1 MKTIGKLPALRQGRR
16 AIGAAIV
23 TAAFGI
29 AGLTGVAGA
38 ADTVRYGAQIGAQ
51 YSLRTAL
58 VELQGKYDLKYEFKD
73 FRSGTE
79 NILALEQ
86 REIDVSTATSQHLL
100 RAIEEQIPIVWVIG
114 WGGGY
119 NVLVARADL
128 AVNAGDYAGL
138 KKLALERAA
147 AGRKLK
153 IAAPTG
159 SMQHLLILTALQ
171 NAGIRADRD
180 VEIVN
185 IPFPVHP
192 RAIESGEVDL
202 AGTLALFG
210 AMSITSGKGKLFH
223 HMFGGT
229 WGKQEIGFF
238 VHRKLIEEKPDFVQR
253 LVASHAEAIARV
265 SEPGARYE
273 LEAKASKLPA
283 PVLAMTEKEFLK
295 VDYRTNIADV
305 ALMARRMRA
314 VGWTKRDISGDIDKN
329 VDFRFLEKATGKS
342 KSDLTQW

>member
-1 MKTIGKLPALRQGRR
+1 MKRMGHLPGFRR
-16 AIGAAIV
+16 AVAAS
-23 TAAFGI
+23 AA
-29 AGLTGVAGA
+29 LVAALLLSAAAYA
-38 ADTVRYGAQIGAQ
+38 ADQVRYGAQLGAQ
-51 YSLRTAL
+51 YSLRLAL
-58 VELQGKYDLKYEFKD
+58 QEIEGKYNLKYDFKD

-100 RAIEEQIPIVWVIG
+100 RAIEEQIPIAWVIG

-128 AVNAGDYAGL
+128 PVKAGDYESL

-147 AGRKLK
+147 AGKKLK

-159 SMQHLLILTALQ
+159 SMQHLLILTALKS
-171 NAGIRADRD
+171 AGIQPDRD

-192 RAIESGEVDL
+192 RAIEGGEVDL

-223 HMFGGT
+223 HMVGGT

-238 VHRKLIEEKPDFVQR
+238 VHKKLIEEKPDFVQR
-253 LVASHAEAIARV
+253 IVASHAEAIARV
-265 SEPGARYE
+265 SDPAARYE

-283 PVLAMTEKEFLK
+283 PILAMTEKEFLR
-295 VDYRTNIADV
+295 VDYRTNLADV
-305 ALMARRMRA
+305 ALMAKRMHEA
-314 VGWTKRDISGDIDKN
+314 GWTKRDIANDIEKN

-342 KSDLTQW
+342 KAELTK

>member
-1 MKTIGKLPALRQGRR
+1 MNVAKRFCLLRGGRAGLAAL
-16 AIGAAIV
+16 GAALFGGALAC
-23 TAAFGI
+23 AAH
-29 AGLTGVAGA
+29 AQ
-38 ADTVRYGAQIGAQ
+38 DTVRYGAQIGAQ
-51 YSLRTAL
+51 YSLRIAL
-58 VELQGKYDLKYEFKD
+58 QDLSDKYKLKYDFKD

-119 NVLVARADL
+119 NVLVARAEL
-128 AVNAGDYAGL
+128 GLTAGDYEGL

-147 AGRKLK
+147 AGRRLK

-159 SMQHLLILTALQ
+159 SMQHLVILTALQ

-185 IPFPVHP
+185 IPFPTHP

-202 AGTLALFG
+202 AATLALFG
-210 AMSITSGKGKLFH
+210 AMSISSGKGKLFH
-223 HMFGGT
+223 HLFGGT

-238 VHRKLIEEKPDFVQR
+238 VHRKLIEEKPDLVQR
-253 LVASHAEAIARV
+253 IVASHAEAIARV
-265 SEPGARYE
+265 SEPGVRYE
-273 LEAKASKLPA
+273 LEAKASRLPA
-283 PVLAMTEKEFLK
+283 PVLAMSEKEFLK
-295 VDYRTNIADV
+295 VDYRTNLADV
-305 ALMARRMRA
+305 ALMARRMHA
-314 VGWTKRDISGDIDKN
+314 AGWTKRDISAEIEKN

-342 KSDLTQW
+342 KAELTRW